1 MNRDILLD
9 NLDLLS
15 IEVSTIQQLRN
26 LIIDLA
32 VTGKFSQGMFPLE
45 LGSEVVRNSLEK
57 SKSNTSENLI
67 DCIAYCEVPS
77 NWSWA
82 NTEILCH
89 TQTGATPDK
98 SAVIDKDSIAYIT
111 SADIQ
116 NFRAHS
122 ENRVSRSLEGKKLRI
137 APSGSI
143 LFVGIGN
150 VGRCGVTEIESTFNQ
165 QIHSATPY
173 IVNPKFLC
181 FFYSSTFFRNQ
192 VNHFSSATTL
202 TILNKSKWS
211 SIPVP
216 VPPII
221 EQQWIVD
228 KIEELLGIC
237 HELEAKL
244 NIRNLV
250 GAAARESAV
259 DAIST
264 AQSSEELQLAWERIQ
279 SHWEVIA
286 GSPEA
291 IDSMKTLILDLAVR
305 GDLVSVG
312 SSKVVQSIEWTS
324 SELKLDDSKI
334 WSLSTLHKEKRTGWN
349 RIPLAKIGS
358 WGSGGTPT
366 SSRKDF
372 YQDGTI
378 PWAVI
383 GDLNNDIMTI
393 TEASITE
400 RALAESSSKLVPKG
414 AILIAMYGASIGK
427 TALTGIECCTN
438 QAIAHCIVDTKLVS
452 KDYFFIVAKSLK
464 RHLIQE
470 GKGAAQPNISQSV
483 LKHLIIDLPPL
494 AEQAL
499 IVERVDA
506 LMQLCDRLN
515 LSLHESEVLAEKFA
529 RSVVSA
535 SA

>member
-45 LGSEVVRNSLEK
+45 LGSEVVSNSLEK
-57 SKSNTSENLI
+57 SKSNTTENLI

-116 NFRAHS
+116 SFRAHS

-192 VNHFSSATTL
+192 IDHLSSATTL

-216 VPPII
+216 VPPIV
-221 EQQWIVD
+221 EQKWIVD

-237 HELEAKL
+237 DGLEAKL

-264 AQSSEELQLAWERIQ
+264 AQSPRELQLAWERIQ
-279 SHWEVIA
+279 SNWEVIA
-286 GSPEA
+286 GSRES
-291 IDSMKTLILDLAVR
+291 IQSLRELILDILIKPKKVDEWQIKSFADLLTISN
-305 GDLVSVG
+305 GDRSKNYPSKEHRVSAGIPFVNAG
-312 SSKVVQSIEWTS
+312 H
-324 SELKLDDSKI
+324 LKDGLIDLTDMDYISRKKFQ
-334 WSLSTLHKEKRTGWN
+334 SLSGGKFQNGDILFCLRGSLGKSALVKDIGEGTVASSLAIFKVGVEIDTEYLFWFLQSGMA
-349 RIPLAKIGS
+349 RIQIKKFDN
-358 WGSGGTPT
+358 GT
-366 SSRKDF
+366 
-372 YQDGTI
+372 
-378 PWAVI
+378 
-383 GDLNNDIMTI
+383 
-393 TEASITE
+393 
-400 RALAESSSKLVPKG
+400 
-414 AILIAMYGASIGK
+414 
-427 TALTGIECCTN
+427 
-438 QAIAHCIVDTKLVS
+438 
-452 KDYFFIVAKSLK
+452 
-464 RHLIQE
+464 
-470 GKGAAQPNISQSV
+470 AQPNLAAKSV
-483 LKHLIIDLPPL
+483 LKFQIPLPKLPEQKSIVLQVGELMKSCEHLEQKIIQK
-494 AEQAL
+494 EN
-499 IVERVDA
+499 II
-506 LMQLCDRLN
+506 
-515 LSLHESEVLAEKFA
+515 HKFA

>member
-15 IEVSTIQQLRN
+15 IEVATIQHFRN

-32 VTGKFSQGMFPLE
+32 VTGRFSQGMFPLE

-57 SKSNTSENLI
+57 SKSNTTENLI
-67 DCIAYCEVPS
+67 DSLAYCEVPN

-98 SAVIDKDSIAYIT
+98 SASIDKDFIAYIT

-122 ENRVSRSLEGKKLRI
+122 ENRVSRLLGGKKLRI
-137 APSGSI
+137 APAGSI

-192 VNHFSSATTL
+192 VNHLSSATTL

-221 EQQWIVD
+221 EQQLIVD

-237 HELEAKL
+237 GELEAKL
-244 NIRNLV
+244 NIRNVV

-264 AQSSEELQLAWERIQ
+264 AQSPEELQLAWERIQ
-279 SHWEVIA
+279 NNWEVVA
-286 GSPEA
+286 GTTEA
-291 IDSMKTLILDLAVR
+291 IDALKSLILDLAVR
-305 GDLVSVG
+305 GDLV
-312 SSKVVQSIEWTS
+312 KTDKTKMIESIDWTA
-324 SELKLDDSKI
+324 SELKLDEFKL
-334 WSLSTLHKEKRTGWN
+334 WNLPTLHVEKKNGWN
-349 RIPLAKIGS
+349 RIPLAKLGS

-366 SSRKDF
+366 STRKDY
-372 YQDGTI
+372 YQNGTI

-383 GDLNNDIMTI
+383 GDMNDEVMTTTEARI
-393 TEASITE
+393 TEK
-400 RALAESSSKLVPKG
+400 ALSESSSKMIPVG
-414 AILIAMYGASIGK
+414 AILIAMYATSIGK
-427 TALTGIECCTN
+427 TALTGIECCSN
-438 QAIAHCIVDTKLVS
+438 QAIAHCIVDEEIVS
-452 KDYFFIVAKSLK
+452 KEYFFIIAKSLK
-464 RHLIQE
+464 RYLIQK
-470 GKGAAQPNISQSV
+470 GKGAAQSNISQSV

-494 AEQAL
+494 EEQQL
-499 IVERVDA
+499 IAERVTY
-506 LMQLCDRLN
+506 LTQLCQN
-515 LSLHESEVLAEKFA
+515 LESTLRETQILTEKFS
-529 RSVVSA
+529 RSVVAA
-535 SA
+535 SS